1 MLHILFFVLKMI
13 GMILLAIL
21 GILILLL
28 CMVLFI
34 PANYQIQAKT
44 DDGINALAFE
54 AKAHWLLHLF
64 TACYVYKDK
73 QSDWQ
78 VRIGWKTFNHKAHEK
93 QNSKPNDIETEEMQ
107 SSRKDKNT
115 AEQSSV
121 ENEKPVD
128 EEISAQKDS
137 HDESNGDKSKVDVK
151 QKQTWF
157 EKIKCT
163 IIKICDKIKSL
174 WETKEKV
181 TEFLTDDVHVEAFKI
196 IKKEIGILARHLS
209 PRRIKGFV
217 RFGFDDP
224 YRTGQVL
231 AALSILYPFYGD
243 NVEIYPDFEQKILQ
257 GDLYMKGHIRMVHL
271 VALIWR
277 LFFNRYIRKTY
288 RDYKMLKS
296 K

>member
-1 MLHILFFVLKMI
+1 MLHILFLILKII

-28 CMVLFI
+28 CVVFFI
-34 PANYQIQAKT
+34 PANYIIEAKT
-44 DDGINALAFE
+44 DDGIKALSFE
-54 AKAHWLLHLF
+54 AKAHWMLHLF
-64 TACYVYKDK
+64 TAYYVYKDK

-78 VRIGWKTFNHKAHEK
+78 VRIGWKTFNHKDHENYGK
-93 QNSKPNDIETEEMQ
+93 NDEDVQAEPMQ
-107 SSRKDKNT
+107 SS
-115 AEQSSV
+115 
-121 ENEKPVD
+121 EK
-128 EEISAQKDS
+128 
-137 HDESNGDKSKVDVK
+137 DESATEKQTDSEIYKKTNTSDTDATKKESKNK

-163 IIKICDKIKSL
+163 IRKICDKIKSL
-174 WETKEKV
+174 WETKEKI

-196 IKKEIGILARHLS
+196 VKTEIGILARHLR
-209 PRRIKGFV
+209 PRRIRGTV

-231 AALSILYPFYGD
+231 AGLSILYPFYGE
-243 NVEIYPDFEQKILQ
+243 NVEIYPDFEQEILE
-257 GDLYMKGHIRMVHL
+257 GDLHIKGHIRMVHL
-271 VALIWR
+271 MTMLWR

-288 RDYKMLKS
+288 RDYKMLKL

>member
-1 MLHILFFVLKMI
+1 MLHILFFVLKII

-44 DDGINALAFE
+44 EDGIKALSFE
-54 AKAHWLLHLF
+54 AKAHWMLHLF
-64 TACYVYKDK
+64 TAYYIYKDK

-78 VRIGWKTFNHKAHEK
+78 VRIGWKTFKHKGNESKVQEDNVEEVSVKKEK
-93 QNSKPNDIETEEMQ
+93 SEEAQ
-107 SSRKDKNT
+107 SS
-115 AEQSSV
+115 EES
-121 ENEKPVD
+121 EKPADAERSVKQD
-128 EEISAQKDS
+128 P
-137 HDESNGDKSKVDVK
+137 HDESKDNKSKADVKQK

-163 IIKICDKIKSL
+163 ILKIYDKIKSL

-231 AALSILYPFYGD
+231 AGLSVLYPFYGD
-243 NVEIYPDFEQKILQ
+243 NVEIYPDFEQKILV
-257 GDLYMKGHIRMVHL
+257 GDLYIKGHIRMVHL
-271 VALIWR
+271 VTLIWR
-277 LFFNRYIRKTY
+277 LFFNRYIRRTY
-288 RDYKMLKS
+288 RDYKTLKS

>member
-1 MLHILFFVLKMI
+1 MLHILFLILKII
-13 GMILLAIL
+13 GMILLVIL

-28 CMVLFI
+28 CMVFFI
-34 PANYQIQAKT
+34 PANYLIQAKT
-44 DDGINALAFE
+44 EDGINALAFE
-54 AKAHWLLHLF
+54 AKAHWFLHLF
-64 TACYVYKDK
+64 SAYYVYKNK

-78 VRIGWKTFNHKAHEK
+78 VRIGWKTFNHKDHEK
-93 QNSKPNDIETEEMQ
+93 QNSKSNDTEVEDIQ
-107 SSRKDKNT
+107 SSEKDENVTDQIAVDDKKQADSKSSENV
-115 AEQSSV
+115 EQNNKSV
-121 ENEKPVD
+121 KKKERQN
-128 EEISAQKDS
+128 
-137 HDESNGDKSKVDVK
+137 K

-163 IIKICDKIKSL
+163 IIKICDKIKSI

-181 TEFLTDDVHVEAFKI
+181 TAFLTDDVHVEAFKI
-196 IKKEIGILARHLS
+196 VKNEIGILARHLR

-217 RFGFDDP
+217 KFGFEDP

-231 AALSILYPFYGD
+231 AGLSILYPFYGE
-243 NVEIYPDFEQKILQ
+243 NVEIYPDFEKKILE
-257 GDLYMKGHIRMVHL
+257 GDLYIKGHIRMVHL
-271 VALIWR
+271 MAMLWR